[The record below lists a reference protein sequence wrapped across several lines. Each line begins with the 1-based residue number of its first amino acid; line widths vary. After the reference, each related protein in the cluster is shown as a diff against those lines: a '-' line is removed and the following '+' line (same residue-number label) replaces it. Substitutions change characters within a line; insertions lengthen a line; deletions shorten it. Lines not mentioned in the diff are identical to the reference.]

1 MVFTDGTRLEA
12 DRGETILIR
21 SPVWPPRLR
30 AQAPFGACC
39 SARANSLNT
48 SRLSASKLAPRPDL
62 LTAPH
67 VFPRLPSSVDIVG
80 HLSCLD
86 KKPHKAFRFR
96 GAHLKFSGLSPAE
109 RDAVADIVTINP
121 FATARGLPY

>member
-1 MVFTDGTRLEA
+1 MADSAVLIFKRQRGRTDCAL
-12 DRGETILIR
+12 LL
-21 SPVWPPRLR
+21 PRIGNV
-30 AQAPFGACC
+30 QDAPD
-39 SARANSLNT
+39 ARAAKVT
-48 SRLSASKLAPRPDL
+48 QVRPARSAG
-62 LTAPH
+62 
-67 VFPRLPSSVDIVG
+67 DIVG

-86 KKPHKAFRFR
+86 KKPDKAFRFR